1 MSSEEIAEAVKI
13 PPNYLRTAIRRLKEA
28 GYIETERGQNGG
40 YRIVEPADSISLYDA
55 LRLMEPEKINRC
67 LEEGHFCSRAAYGVC
82 AVSHFYQLAQEEWD
96 RMLKKITLQ
105 VLASDPREET
115 LREILRR

>member
-1 MSSEEIAEAVKI
+1 MKI
-13 PPNYLRTAIRRLKEA
+13 PPNYLRTATRRLREA
-28 GYIETERGQNGG
+28 GYIKTERGQNGG
-40 YRIVEPADSISLYDA
+40 YRIVEPADGISLYDA

-67 LEEGHFCSRAAYGVC
+67 LDDSHFCSREAYGVC
-82 AVSHFYQLAQEEWD
+82 AVSRFYQLAQEEWD

-105 VLASDPREET
+105 VLAADPDGET